1 MSSYLGKM
9 GNFTMS
15 TPSLDTLIELGAIAD
30 AQGLQGQIKVRPHST
45 DPVALLSSK
54 EIWLSLIPR
63 RDAGVSASHEQAS
76 LRAYK
81 VKQAKMHSGTVVM
94 ALDGVT
100 DRDQALAL
108 KGARIL
114 VGREVFPKAE
124 ADSFYWVDLIGCQAK
139 NLQDEI
145 LGEVIDMTE
154 HGAHG
159 VIAIGDA
166 STKVIKQLVP
176 FVKEVVQ
183 NVDLPNKVI
192 TLDWQSD
199 W

>member
-1 MSSYLGKM
+1 
-9 GNFTMS
+9 MS
-15 TPSLDTLIELGAIAD
+15 TPSLNDLIELGAISE
-30 AQGLQGQIKVRPHST
+30 AQGLQGQVKVRPHSS

-54 EIWLSLIPR
+54 AVWLSLIPR
-63 RDAGVSASHEQAS
+63 REAGVSASIEQAS
-76 LRAYK
+76 LTQYT
-81 VKQAKMHSGTVVM
+81 VKGAKMHSGNVVM
-94 ALDGVT
+94 ALEGVG

-114 VGREVFPKAE
+114 VTRETFPKPDG
-124 ADSFYWVDLIGCQAK
+124 DSYYWVDLIGCHAV
-139 NLQDEI
+139 NLQGEA
-145 LGEVIDMTE
+145 LGEVIDITE
-154 HGAHG
+154 NGAHG

-166 STKVIKQLVP
+166 QTKVIKQLVP

-183 NVDLPNKVI
+183 NVDLPNKKI